1 MTSVSLAQ
9 FSRRMA
15 TITLLLIILMLVLNA
30 AVWLFPAL
38 ASKDG
43 LGLGFALSDRQLSD
57 MTSAAAVFPWWQ
69 TLGAIVLSSIPLI
82 ALAFGLRA
90 LRRLFQC
97 YATGEYFSAEAA
109 GHLGKVGRAVAL
121 WVLLDFLCEP
131 MLSLWITQNAPVGER
146 MVTLSVTASTFV
158 ALFMAGCISIIARIL
173 SQASE
178 VDSENRTFI

>member
-1 MTSVSLAQ
+1 M
-9 FSRRMA
+9 
-15 TITLLLIILMLVLNA
+15 
-30 AVWLFPAL
+30 
-38 ASKDG
+38 
-43 LGLGFALSDRQLSD
+43 
-57 MTSAAAVFPWWQ
+57 
-69 TLGAIVLSSIPLI
+69 
-82 ALAFGLRA
+82 
-90 LRRLFQC
+90 
-97 YATGEYFSAEAA
+97 
-109 GHLGKVGRAVAL
+109 AL

>member
-30 AVWLFPAL
+30 VVWLFPTL

-82 ALAFGLRA
+82 ALAFGLKS

-97 YATGEYFSAEAA
+97 YATESIFPPKPPVIWARSGAPWRSGCCWIFFASRYSAC
-109 GHLGKVGRAVAL
+109 GLRKMRP
-121 WVLLDFLCEP
+121 W
-131 MLSLWITQNAPVGER
+131 
-146 MVTLSVTASTFV
+146 
-158 ALFMAGCISIIARIL
+158 
-173 SQASE
+173 ASE
-178 VDSENRTFI
+178 W